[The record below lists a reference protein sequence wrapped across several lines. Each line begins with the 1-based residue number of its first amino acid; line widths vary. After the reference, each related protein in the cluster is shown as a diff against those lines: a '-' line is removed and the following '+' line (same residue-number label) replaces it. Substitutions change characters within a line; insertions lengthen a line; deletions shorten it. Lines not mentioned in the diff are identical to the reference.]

1 MSKSPKKAYQD
12 LAACIWPQTS
22 ATQMAKMEEL
32 EKLEGPPYSDHEFEQ
47 KSGRIAVD
55 NRLGLC

>member
-1 MSKSPKKAYQD
+1 
-12 LAACIWPQTS
+12 
-22 ATQMAKMEEL
+22 MAKMEEL